1 MSVFASMTDT
11 IARAVAAVILKK
23 YVDRKIFEAS
33 YGLDK
38 RRDADADRNDQLYS
52 RRIRR
57 GDGGR

>member
-38 RRDADADRNDQLYS
+38 RRDADADRNDQL
-52 RRIRR
+52 
-57 GDGGR
+57 